1 MTIDNETMD
10 ILEKRFDERYVRQST
25 CNDVQ
30 SKNSK
35 RFADDDKRIEL
46 IQHDF
51 SAIKKLVWVIATAS
65 IGSLITAIFELI
77 GGGVVIWVKNAI
89 IVGE

>member
-10 ILEKRFDERYVRQST
+10 ILEKRFDERYDERYVRKTFCNEIQSE
-25 CNDVQ
+25 NL
-30 SKNSK
+30 KH
-35 RFADDDKRIEL
+35 FANDDKRIEI

-77 GGGVVIWVKNAI
+77 EGAL
-89 IVGE
+89 

>member
-10 ILEKRFDERYVRQST
+10 ILKKQFDERYVRQST
-25 CNDVQ
+25 CNEIQ
-30 SKNSK
+30 GENSK
-35 RFADDDKRIEL
+35 HFANDDKRIEI

-77 GGGVVIWVKNAI
+77 KGAL
-89 IVGE
+89 

>member
-10 ILEKRFDERYVRQST
+10 YLEKRFDKRYDERYVRQST
-25 CNDVQ
+25 CNEIQ
-30 SKNSK
+30 SENLKH
-35 RFADDDKRIEL
+35 FDYDDKRIEI

-65 IGSLITAIFELI
+65 IGSLITAVFELI
-77 GGGVVIWVKNAI
+77 KGAL
-89 IVGE
+89 

>member
-10 ILEKRFDERYVRQST
+10 YLEKRFDKRYDERYVRHAA
-25 CNDVQ
+25 CNEIQ
-30 SKNSK
+30 GKNSK
-35 RFADDDKRIEL
+35 RFADDDKRIEI

-65 IGSLITAIFELI
+65 IGSLITAVFELI
-77 GGGVVIWVKNAI
+77 KGAL
-89 IVGE
+89 